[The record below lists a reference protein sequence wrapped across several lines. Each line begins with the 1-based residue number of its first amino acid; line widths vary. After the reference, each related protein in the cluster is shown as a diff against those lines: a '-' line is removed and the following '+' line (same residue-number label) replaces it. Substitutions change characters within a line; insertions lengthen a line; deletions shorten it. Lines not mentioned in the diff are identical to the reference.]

1 MNAPI
6 SRIAWRRRAAA
17 SLALGV
23 VTTAFLIAPT
33 LALPAAAAPVDDP
46 VVASGDDWSVTDLGG
61 VYEVEVELD
70 RPLEMRSDAP
80 TIEVDGEAVGFAR
93 ESADGKKL
101 TVLTSD
107 PIVRDPEDVE
117 PGWFAE
123 AGTAEEVVADV
134 PAVEST
140 PIGGAGARRG
150 SRRARRLRVHRVDL
164 PLRRPGDRPRGDRWD
179 SG

>member
-6 SRIAWRRRAAA
+6 SRIARRRRAAA
-17 SLALGV
+17 GLALGV

-61 VYEVEVELD
+61 VYEVELELD

-107 PIVRDPEDVE
+107 PIVRDP
-117 PGWFAE
+117 G
-123 AGTAEEVVADV
+123 
-134 PAVEST
+134 
-140 PIGGAGARRG
+140 RR
-150 SRRARRLRVHRVDL
+150 
-164 PLRRPGDRPRGDRWD
+164 
-179 SG
+179 